1 MPKPIISWPGGKRR
15 LLKHLYPHFPI
26 HDCYVEAFAGGAA
39 SLLMR
44 PYPAQ
49 MEVLND
55 INGELVSLYRCV
67 RHHLDEFVRMFRWS
81 LVSRQMFEWAQM
93 ERPET
98 LTDIQRAARFYYLQK
113 LALGGKVQ
121 GQSFGVVT
129 AGGPRLNPPAHR
141 GRAKRGASEMR
152 EPQGVQRFCTRPLQM
167 YRYALVGCRFG
178 PEAGLDSIRRSAV

>member
-15 LLKHLYPHFPI
+15 LLKHLYPHFPT

-98 LTDIQRAARFYYLQK
+98 
-113 LALGGKVQ
+113 
-121 GQSFGVVT
+121 
-129 AGGPRLNPPAHR
+129 
-141 GRAKRGASEMR
+141 
-152 EPQGVQRFCTRPLQM
+152 
-167 YRYALVGCRFG
+167 
-178 PEAGLDSIRRSAV
+178 